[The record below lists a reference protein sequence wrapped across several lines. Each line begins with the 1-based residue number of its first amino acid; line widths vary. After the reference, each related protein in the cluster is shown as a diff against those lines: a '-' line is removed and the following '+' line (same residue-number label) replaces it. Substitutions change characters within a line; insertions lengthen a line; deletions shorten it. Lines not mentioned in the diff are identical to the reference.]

1 MAQLKPLNESIFE
14 NLWTVEETAKYLRV
28 SNKTIYD
35 WVHKR
40 QIPFLKLKRLLR
52 FSPNEI
58 AKWLSNGG
66 HNGDG

>member
-1 MAQLKPLNESIFE
+1 MDEKNEFFE
-14 NLWTVEETAKYLRV
+14 ILWTVEETAKYLRV

-66 HNGDG
+66 HYVNRFNKT